1 MKRIFQRRV
10 RSPSASSPSESPTH
24 RNAQTSLL
32 SPRRAASAYAKGS
45 AGRNGPEL
53 TENRAVAVA
62 VGSDALHAQVE
73 AFATS
78 IHDQERQQALSY
90 IHNALVTEFQ
100 ASEGAGRLLDARE
113 TNTLVSVGG
122 QRLRSCFSRALE
134 LFNAGRLDGNV
145 NATFLLSTDSGERDH
160 VLQLL
165 QVLRVLLVKGDNA
178 QALLLVSARIP
189 STLVKV
195 TKALSDAGETDS
207 VDELVQVILDVLV
220 VLVTSPDVVQEL
232 NESSTLHRIFHLAF
246 HQESVQMNVVK
257 VVEALLQGLQQSRWR
272 SLVKLLY
279 EERCLGGLIHN
290 ANGVGVLAKALSV
303 TALSLRRAFAVGLL
317 DLHRQMNADQQ
328 RHKIMT
334 TFTQL
339 FEFRQKAIC
348 AENNVSTTVET
359 SRIHDQELADAVA
372 ELCSSGNDSTLQQGN
387 IYQNK
392 AFKLAIASM
401 ENMVEQSLFNP
412 EAFGLLSDIL
422 AYLHRPAKTEEG
434 QRWNDEA
441 YEKLMDNRQRLE
453 CHYLQKL
460 GQIIVTCRFDYEF
473 VSNASFLAQAIE
485 KFDGYSEMAQHTI
498 MSVLSAIAI
507 EARVIPYVEL
517 ASINAFIQKGTFQRL
532 SIHALLAFIANLFRF
547 DESYHEVLCSVGLV
561 STLVALFLDQTSTVC
576 SDAGSTQIRRHIVIN
591 GRDGAVSA
599 RRTILSAY
607 TVWFTNAGVR
617 LHIGW
622 KRFFSTRSILQAL
635 RYVTLA
641 VYFPEDGEVTLA
653 FPGNVVV
660 LQGALAYLEALLRPK
675 SASTMATEYG
685 VSSEQGTWLDDVSMK
700 EHFLGALLDCDVIL
714 SLLGI
719 MCAVA
724 KKWDVSVEATSTSD
738 AVPASHLAMVLSL
751 QSIFSLVTTS
761 SEAERQFCSF
771 ISFGS
776 FGDLISNF
784 LTRAD
789 APAAYNGILSNAA
802 SLDYFCVRYCI
813 GFSLGDYG
821 LVCFDKPSHAIAK
834 QENDRIVPEV
844 LRHPQF
850 FGIGIQILS
859 LHADGLGVDKARQL
873 MNAFLRISTFSTN
886 AHRLASANALEALL
900 RSFTAK
906 PASSIQHDV
915 LLFERNSTGKC

>member
-53 TENRAVAVA
+53 TENRADPVA
-62 VGSDALHAQVE
+62 VGSDTLHAQVG
-73 AFATS
+73 AFVTS
-78 IHDQERQQALSY
+78 IQAQERQRALSY
-90 IHNALVTEFQ
+90 IHKALVTEFQ
-100 ASEGAGRLLDARE
+100 ALEGAGNLLNARD
-113 TNTLVSVGG
+113 TNTLVNVGG

-134 LFNAGRLDGNV
+134 LFNAGRLDGNA

-195 TKALSDAGETDS
+195 TKALSDAGETES

-220 VLVTSPDVVQEL
+220 VLVASPDVVQEL

-246 HQESVQMNVVK
+246 HQETLQMNVVK
-257 VVEALLQGLQQSRWR
+257 VVEALLQGLQQNRWR
-272 SLVKLLY
+272 SMVKLLY

-339 FEFRQKAIC
+339 FEFRQKVIC
-348 AENNVSTTVET
+348 AENNGSTTVEALH
-359 SRIHDQELADAVA
+359 IQDQELADAVA
-372 ELCSSGNDSTLQQGN
+372 DLCSSGNDNTLQRGN
-387 IYQNK
+387 ICQNK

-401 ENMVEQSLFNP
+401 ENMVGQSLFNP

-422 AYLHRPAKTEEG
+422 AYLHRPTKTEEE
-434 QRWNDEA
+434 QCWNDEA
-441 YEKLMDNRQRLE
+441 YDKLIDDRERLE

-460 GQIIVTCRFDYEF
+460 GQIIVTCQFDYEF

-485 KFDGYSEMAQHTI
+485 KFDGYSEMARHTI

-517 ASINAFIQKGTFQRL
+517 TSINAFIQKGTFQSH
-532 SIHALLAFIANLFRF
+532 SIHALLAFIAILFRF
-547 DESYHEVLCSVGLV
+547 DESYHEVLCSVGLH
-561 STLVALFLDQTSTVC
+561 D
-576 SDAGSTQIRRHIVIN
+576 DAVLRNVVNS
-591 GRDGAVSA
+591 
-599 RRTILSAY
+599 
-607 TVWFTNAGVR
+607 F
-617 LHIGW
+617 
-622 KRFFSTRSILQAL
+622 LQAL

-641 VYFPEDGEVTLA
+641 VYFPEDGEVSLA
-653 FPGNVVV
+653 FP
-660 LQGALAYLEALLRPK
+660 
-675 SASTMATEYG
+675 
-685 VSSEQGTWLDDVSMK
+685 
-700 EHFLGALLDCDVIL
+700 
-714 SLLGI
+714 
-719 MCAVA
+719 
-724 KKWDVSVEATSTSD
+724 
-738 AVPASHLAMVLSL
+738 AMVLSL

-789 APAAYNGILSNAA
+789 AVPAAYNGILSNAA
-802 SLDYFCVRYCI
+802 SLDYFC
-813 GFSLGDYG
+813 
-821 LVCFDKPSHAIAK
+821 
-834 QENDRIVPEV
+834 QENVPEV

-886 AHRLASANALEALL
+886 AHRLASANALGALL

-906 PASSIQHDV
+906 PASSISQV
-915 LLFERNSTGKC
+915 ASL

>member
-53 TENRAVAVA
+53 TENRADPVA
-62 VGSDALHAQVE
+62 VGSDTLHAQVG
-73 AFATS
+73 AFMTS
-78 IHDQERQQALSY
+78 IQAQERQRALSY
-90 IHNALVTEFQ
+90 IHKALVTEFQ
-100 ASEGAGRLLDARE
+100 ALEGAGNLLNARD
-113 TNTLVSVGG
+113 TNTLVNVGG

-134 LFNAGRLDGNV
+134 LFNAGRLDGNA

-195 TKALSDAGETDS
+195 TKALSDAGETES

-220 VLVTSPDVVQEL
+220 VLVASPDVVQEL

-246 HQESVQMNVVK
+246 HQETLQMNVVK
-257 VVEALLQGLQQSRWR
+257 VVEALLQGLQQNRWR
-272 SLVKLLY
+272 SMVKILY

-339 FEFRQKAIC
+339 FEFRQKVIC
-348 AENNVSTTVET
+348 AENNGSTTVEALH
-359 SRIHDQELADAVA
+359 IQDQELADAVA
-372 ELCSSGNDSTLQQGN
+372 DLCSSGNDNTLQRGN
-387 IYQNK
+387 ICQNK

-401 ENMVEQSLFNP
+401 ENMVGQSLFNP

-422 AYLHRPAKTEEG
+422 AYLHRPTKTEEE
-434 QRWNDEA
+434 QCWNDEA
-441 YEKLMDNRQRLE
+441 YDKLIDDRERLE

-460 GQIIVTCRFDYEF
+460 GQIIVTCQFDYEF

-485 KFDGYSEMAQHTI
+485 KFDGYSEMARHTI

-517 ASINAFIQKGTFQRL
+517 TSINAFIQKGTFQSH

-547 DESYHEVLCSVGLV
+547 DESYHEVLCSVGLH
-561 STLVALFLDQTSTVC
+561 D
-576 SDAGSTQIRRHIVIN
+576 DAVLRNVVNS
-591 GRDGAVSA
+591 
-599 RRTILSAY
+599 
-607 TVWFTNAGVR
+607 F
-617 LHIGW
+617 
-622 KRFFSTRSILQAL
+622 LQAL

-641 VYFPEDGEVTLA
+641 VYFPEDGEVSLA
-653 FPGNVVV
+653 FP
-660 LQGALAYLEALLRPK
+660 
-675 SASTMATEYG
+675 
-685 VSSEQGTWLDDVSMK
+685 
-700 EHFLGALLDCDVIL
+700 
-714 SLLGI
+714 
-719 MCAVA
+719 
-724 KKWDVSVEATSTSD
+724 
-738 AVPASHLAMVLSL
+738 AMVLSL

-789 APAAYNGILSNAA
+789 AVPAGYNGILSNAA
-802 SLDYFCVRYCI
+802 SLDYFC
-813 GFSLGDYG
+813 
-821 LVCFDKPSHAIAK
+821 
-834 QENDRIVPEV
+834 QENVPEV

-886 AHRLASANALEALL
+886 AHRLASANALGALL

-906 PASSIQHDV
+906 PASS
-915 LLFERNSTGKC
+915 RKC

>member
-53 TENRAVAVA
+53 TENRADPVA
-62 VGSDALHAQVE
+62 VGSDTLHAQVG
-73 AFATS
+73 AFMTS
-78 IHDQERQQALSY
+78 IQAQERQRALSY
-90 IHNALVTEFQ
+90 IHKALVTEFQ
-100 ASEGAGRLLDARE
+100 ALEGAGNLLNARD
-113 TNTLVSVGG
+113 TNTLVNVGG

-134 LFNAGRLDGNV
+134 LFNAGRLDGNA

-195 TKALSDAGETDS
+195 TKALSDAGETES

-220 VLVTSPDVVQEL
+220 VLVASPDVVQEL

-246 HQESVQMNVVK
+246 HQETLQMNVVK
-257 VVEALLQGLQQSRWR
+257 VVEALLQGLQQNRWR
-272 SLVKLLY
+272 SMVKILY

-339 FEFRQKAIC
+339 FEFRQKVIC
-348 AENNVSTTVET
+348 AENNGSTTVEALH
-359 SRIHDQELADAVA
+359 IQDQELADAVA
-372 ELCSSGNDSTLQQGN
+372 DLCSSGNDNTLQRGN
-387 IYQNK
+387 ICQNK

-401 ENMVEQSLFNP
+401 ENMVGQSLFNP

-422 AYLHRPAKTEEG
+422 AYLHRPTKTEEE
-434 QRWNDEA
+434 QCWNDEA
-441 YEKLMDNRQRLE
+441 YDKLIDDRERLE

-460 GQIIVTCRFDYEF
+460 GQIIVTCQFDYEF

-485 KFDGYSEMAQHTI
+485 KFDGYSEMARHTI

-517 ASINAFIQKGTFQRL
+517 TSINAFIQKGTFQSH

-547 DESYHEVLCSVGLV
+547 DESYHEVLCSVGLH
-561 STLVALFLDQTSTVC
+561 D
-576 SDAGSTQIRRHIVIN
+576 DAVLRNVVNS
-591 GRDGAVSA
+591 
-599 RRTILSAY
+599 
-607 TVWFTNAGVR
+607 F
-617 LHIGW
+617 
-622 KRFFSTRSILQAL
+622 LQAL

-641 VYFPEDGEVTLA
+641 VYFPEDGEVSLA

-685 VSSEQGTWLDDVSMK
+685 VSSEQGTWLDEASMR
-700 EHFLGALLDCDVIL
+700 EHFWGALLDCDVIL

-789 APAAYNGILSNAA
+789 AVPAGYNGILSNAA

-821 LVCFDKPSHAIAK
+821 VVCFDKPSHAIAK
-834 QENDRIVPEV
+834 QENVPEV

-886 AHRLASANALEALL
+886 AHRLASANALGALL

-906 PASSIQHDV
+906 PASS
-915 LLFERNSTGKC
+915 T

>member
-547 DESYHEVLCSVGLV
+547 DESYHEVLCSVGLHDDV
-561 STLVALFLDQTSTVC
+561 VLRNVV
-576 SDAGSTQIRRHIVIN
+576 N
-591 GRDGAVSA
+591 
-599 RRTILSAY
+599 
-607 TVWFTNAGVR
+607 
-617 LHIGW
+617 
-622 KRFFSTRSILQAL
+622 SILQAL

-873 MNAFLRISTFSTN
+873 MNAFLRIST
-886 AHRLASANALEALL
+886 L
-900 RSFTAK
+900 
-906 PASSIQHDV
+906 
-915 LLFERNSTGKC
+915 